1 MGQREYLVFRY
12 VRFSN
17 YEVWSSSNVRFLSLF
32 SVFSTIL
39 HFLFFSLSRRIN
51 TPRKWKRIFY
61 SKKASQKHEE
71 KKRLARD
78 LMPSFIIRNSEQPW
92 PQNRSLGSL
101 ATYFYAPS
109 GASPCTREL
118 RELHS
123 MVSECSRP
131 IRWEAGNAAAGALL
145 RLRVAFALRATAF
158 LWLTSLPWLTTISDL
173 PASLAGS
180 LNSCTLT

>member
-1 MGQREYLVFRY
+1 M
-12 VRFSN
+12 
-17 YEVWSSSNVRFLSLF
+17 
-32 SVFSTIL
+32 T
-39 HFLFFSLSRRIN
+39 N
-51 TPRKWKRIFY
+51 TWKKTKWKGNEF
-61 SKKASQKHEE
+61 SKKVRRNILFQDRKPKKEE
-71 KKRLARD
+71 ERKSLAWD
-78 LMPSFIIRNSEQPW
+78 LMPPFIIRNSEQPW

-123 MVSECSRP
+123 MASECSRP

>member
-1 MGQREYLVFRY
+1 MRCDLQTMSVF
-12 VRFSN
+12 
-17 YEVWSSSNVRFLSLF
+17 FLYFLF
-32 SVFSTIL
+32 SLQFYIFS
-39 HFLFFSLSRRIN
+39 FSLSRRIN

-61 SKKASQKHEE
+61 SKKASQKQEE
-71 KKRLARD
+71 KKRLVRD